1 MTENSFKTWQTIAV
15 GDKATMSILVD
26 STMVKSFADLT
37 GDSNPIHLDE
47 EFAKKT
53 VFRRRVVHGAFQNS
67 LISAILASQMP
78 GPGSIYCSQE
88 SNFTAALFV
97 GEKVIVEVEVVE
109 KLLATKQVKI
119 KTICK
124 KETGEITLDG
134 HAVVFPAR
142 TRSAE
147 KK

>member
-1 MTENSFKTWQTIAV
+1 MSENTFKTWLTIAV
-15 GDKATMSILVD
+15 GDKASMSILL
-26 STMVKSFADLT
+26 TEKMVKDFAELT
-37 GDSNPIHLDE
+37 GDNNPIHLDE

-53 VFRRRVVHGAFQNS
+53 VFRKRVVHGAFQNS

-88 SNFTAALFV
+88 STFTAPLFV

-119 KTICK
+119 RTICK
-124 KETGEITLDG
+124 KESGEKTLEG
-134 HAVVFPAR
+134 YAVVYPAR
-142 TRSAE
+142 R
-147 KK
+147 

>member
-1 MTENSFKTWQTIAV
+1 MSETNFKTWQTIAV
-15 GDKATMSILVD
+15 GDKASMSILVD
-26 STMVKSFADLT
+26 ANMVKSFAELT
-37 GDSNPIHLDE
+37 GDCNPIHLDE

-53 VFRRRVVHGAFQNS
+53 VFRKRVVHGAFQNC

-88 SNFTAALFV
+88 STFSAALFV
-97 GEKVIVEVEVVE
+97 GEKVIVEVEVIE

-124 KETGEITLDG
+124 KETGEVTLQG
-134 HAVVFPAR
+134 FAVVYPAR
-142 TRSAE
+142 R
-147 KK
+147 